1 MKADSIR
8 YPVAQNIRMTNNI
21 RVFLWLGLALA
32 LWLNYTQW
40 QIDYGPKTVPTSS
53 DPAVQTD
60 SATGPKPATLEET
73 VPQAAQTPAE
83 TAVPAAGSVPV
94 PAPEATSPAITET
107 AGKVRVTTDVLI
119 LDIDL
124 KGGTLVYAELR
135 GYPVEK
141 GKPEPVVLLN
151 RAAAATNYVLQTGL
165 SGATAADRRPTHVET
180 FASSADKYELAS
192 GQDELR
198 VPLTW
203 TDGNG
208 VTVTKTFVF
217 HRSLFAI
224 GIEYS
229 IANQSAAPWVV
240 HSYARIARTDPEV
253 ERSMFKLES
262 NVFRGPAMWA
272 VEKNEPGQ
280 KNHYRKLELDD
291 LDDQRPIEV
300 KDGWLAGMQHHFVSA
315 IVPDRTKTYTYS
327 LEARDRLYILGA
339 LGPAEVV
346 APGTTGVLKES
357 VFVGP
362 KLQKQLETLHE
373 ELSRVADYGVLT
385 LLSKPLFMVLE
396 FAHSYV
402 RNWGLAIILTTFM
415 LKLLFYPLSEKAGRS
430 IARMRTLAPRMKV
443 LQETYKDDR
452 TKLGQATMELYK
464 TEKVNPLAGCLPM
477 LIQMPVFLAFYWV
490 LLESVE
496 MRQAPFFGWIND
508 LSSRDPFFILPVL
521 NGLAMW
527 GQSKLNPPPPD
538 PVQARIFQLMPIV
551 FSVMF
556 AFFPAG
562 LVLYWVTNTGLTI
575 LQQWNINRKIALEDS
590 ARKKRG

>member
-8 YPVAQNIRMTNNI
+8 YPVVQNTRMTNNI

-32 LWLNYTQW
+32 LWLNYSQW
-40 QIDYGPKTVPTSS
+40 QIDYGPKAVPSS
-53 DPAVQTD
+53 SNPAGQID
-60 SATGPKPATLEET
+60 ATGAPKPASIEDT
-73 VPQAAQTPAE
+73 VPQAAQTPGSS
-83 TAVPAAGSVPV
+83 AVPAEGSVPV
-94 PAPEATSPAITET
+94 PAPEAAAPAVTET

-135 GYPVEK
+135 GYPVVK
-141 GKPEPVVLLN
+141 GQPEPVVLFN
-151 RAAAATNYVLQTGL
+151 RAAAETNYVLQTGL
-165 SGATAADRRPTHVET
+165 SGATAGDRRPTHIET
-180 FASSADKYELAS
+180 FASGADKYELAP

-203 TDGNG
+203 TDGSG
-208 VTVTKTFVF
+208 VTVTKTYVF

-253 ERSMFKLES
+253 EQSMFKVES
-262 NVFRGPAMWA
+262 YAFRGPATWA

-280 KNHYRKLELDD
+280 KNHYRKLDLDD
-291 LDDQRPIEV
+291 AADQRPIEV

-315 IVPDRTKTYTYS
+315 IVPDRSKTYTFK

-339 LGPAEVV
+339 MGPAEVV
-346 APGTTGVLKES
+346 APGTTGVLKEN

-362 KLQKQLETLHE
+362 KLQTQLDGLHE

-385 LLSKPLFMVLE
+385 FLSKPLFWMLD
-396 FAHSYV
+396 FAHSFV
-402 RNWGLAIILTTFM
+402 RNWGVAIILVTFL

-430 IARMRTLAPRMKV
+430 MGRMRALAPRMKA

-464 TEKVNPLAGCLPM
+464 TEKVNPVAGCLPM

-508 LSSRDPFFILPVL
+508 LSARDPYFILPLL

-551 FSVMF
+551 FSIMF
-556 AFFPAG
+556 ALFPAG
-562 LVLYWVTNTGLTI
+562 LVLYWVTNTGLSI
-575 LQQWNINRKIALEDS
+575 LQQWNINRKIALEDK
-590 ARKKRG
+590 ARKK